1 MKTIIISSRKG
12 GAGKTTLSLNLAVF
26 ASQQGKKKVAL
37 LDMDPQGSSRFWDSL
52 RQLDYP
58 EVRKTS
64 LNDLVLEL
72 SELEDSAHDYVFI
85 DMPPT
90 DKKAVKDA
98 LEHADL
104 VLIPTKASPLDIH
117 SASSTLEWAC
127 DAGSK
132 VSWVINGASVLSKT
146 PDIVFEQLKKTA
158 KVCKTIVHERN
169 DFVISV
175 GLGLS
180 VNEFAPNSKAAA
192 EVESLWKEVKNM
204 LPRNSI

>member
-12 GAGKTTLSLNLAVF
+12 GAGKTTLSLNLATL

-37 LDMDPQGSSRFWDSL
+37 LDMDPPGSSRSWDSL
-52 RQLDYP
+52 RQFDFP
-58 EVRKTS
+58 EVLKVG

-72 SELEDSAHDYVFI
+72 SELEEGAFDYVFI

-90 DKKAVKDA
+90 DKKAVREA

-117 SASSTLEWAC
+117 SASSTLEWAS

-146 PDIVFEQLKKTA
+146 PDIVFKQLKTTA

-180 VNEFAPNSKAAA
+180 VTEFAPNSKAAFEGA
-192 EVESLWKEVKNM
+192 SLWNEVRAM
-204 LPRNSI
+204 LPRH

>member
-1 MKTIIISSRKG
+1 MKTIIVSSRKG
-12 GAGKTTLSLNLAVF
+12 GAGKTTLSLNLSTL

-37 LDMDPQGSSRFWDSL
+37 LDTDPQGSVLFWHSL
-52 RQLDYP
+52 REAAYP
-58 EVRKTS
+58 DVRKAGFSDVTKQ
-64 LNDLVLEL
+64 LAKLE
-72 SELEDSAHDYVFI
+72 AAGYDYVFI

-90 DKKAVKDA
+90 DKQWIKDA
-98 LEHADL
+98 MEHADL

-117 SASSTLEWAC
+117 SASSTLEWAS

-132 VSWVINGASVLSKT
+132 VTWVINGASVLSST
-146 PDIVFEQLKKTA
+146 PEIVFEQLKATA

-175 GLGLS
+175 GLGKS

-192 EVESLWKEVKNM
+192 EIESLWRDVRA
-204 LPRNSI
+204 LLGRA